1 MNENQI
7 FKKNFES
14 SFSWVEGFMRN
25 VRRYGDRPA
34 LFSPLDGTRLSYA
47 GLNERV
53 NRLANAL
60 QESGIGKGDVVM
72 YMMHNSIPFVLC
84 YIAPQKLGAVNCPIN
99 YYMSAGE
106 IALNIDDSRP
116 KAFIYESCFG
126 ETVNAALKLCT
137 HTPETIIS
145 FGKDE
150 TAMTRITLEEYMD
163 GKSCGEPIGAERHG
177 IYDECT
183 RLYTSGTTS
192 RPKGVPLYS
201 INEVL
206 SAHDVIMHFPLAYG
220 DKTMNMTPWFHRGG
234 LHSGGPCPT
243 LYVGG
248 EVVIM
253 REFNAGL
260 TLQYTQEYGINFLIG
275 VPAVLS
281 LLCRM
286 QEQAAAD
293 LSSLKGIVT
302 MGAPLDRENCI
313 RFMETL
319 TPRIFNG
326 YGTTETFW
334 NTFLRPEDLPEHAGS
349 CGRACTDDDV
359 RVVKVYPDR
368 CADPD
373 DLVSND
379 GKETGEIII
388 ASPAKSGMRY
398 FGNDELTAKRFRN
411 GFYYTGDLGTWDKD
425 SYVTLVARKDD
436 MIVSA
441 GENIY
446 PAQVENVLMEHPD
459 VAEACVVGLP
469 DKLRE
474 QVAVAYVVPKDDRL
488 TVKDLIRF
496 VNGHQMLAAYKRPK
510 YYKICEKLP
519 HTPTGKL
526 QRSIVREHA
535 AEDFAQ
541 GLLHR

>member
-286 QEQAAAD
+286 QVQAAAD

-373 DLVSND
+373 DLVSKD

>member
-1 MNENQI
+1 
-7 FKKNFES
+7 
-14 SFSWVEGFMRN
+14 MRN

-34 LFSPLDGTRLSYA
+34 LFNPLDGTRLSYA

-150 TAMTRITLEEYMD
+150 TAMTRITARHLRRMHQALHLRHH
-163 GKSCGEPIGAERHG
+163 KQAERGSPLLDQRGPVGPRRDHALPS
-177 IYDECT
+177 
-183 RLYTSGTTS
+183 RL
-192 RPKGVPLYS
+192 RRQDHEHDPVVPS
-201 INEVL
+201 WR
-206 SAHDVIMHFPLAYG
+206 S
-220 DKTMNMTPWFHRGG
+220 GG

-373 DLVSND
+373 DLVSKD

-446 PAQVENVLMEHPD
+446 PMEHPD

-474 QVAVAYVVPKDDRL
+474 QVTVAYVVPKDDRL
-488 TVKDLIRF
+488 TVKDLIQF

-510 YYKICEKLP
+510 YYRICEKLP

-535 AEDFAQ
+535 AEDFAR

>member
-34 LFSPLDGTRLSYA
+34 LFNPLDGTRLSYA

-313 RFMETL
+313 RFMEML

-373 DLVSND
+373 DLVSKD

-474 QVAVAYVVPKDDRL
+474 QVAVAYVVPRDGRL

-496 VNGHQMLAAYKRPK
+496 VNGHQMLATYKRPK

>member
-1 MNENQI
+1 
-7 FKKNFES
+7 
-14 SFSWVEGFMRN
+14 MRN

-34 LFSPLDGTRLSYA
+34 LFNPLDGTRLSYA

-373 DLVSND
+373 DLVSKD

>member
-53 NRLANAL
+53 NCLANAL

-373 DLVSND
+373 DLVSKD

-474 QVAVAYVVPKDDRL
+474 QVAVAYVVPRDGRL

-496 VNGHQMLAAYKRPK
+496 INGHQMLAAYKRPK
-510 YYKICEKLP
+510 YYRICEKLP